1 MSKFVC
7 LPLSTA
13 ALVLL
18 GCFSMAHAQNKI
30 LDMGSGKTQANPEAY
45 YQQMSDKL
53 QSWRANMPKGAVVVT
68 TNAILERSSTGGD
81 LPGFIVRKVK
91 GNQVTVIGQHDNY
104 CTEVISYWVDRETG
118 ERSVKDCAQ
127 YRDNPEGYITLSKS
141 DLLPLY
147 WTNNTQPA
155 YSLSDSSKID
165 QYQKYK
171 RYNGDLIPLRYT
183 EAKPEPVDPRF
194 AKYRINSSAINEARH
209 DPGASARRM
218 KELFQIKVE

>member
-127 YRDNPEGYITLSKS
+127 YRDNPEGYITLSKN

-165 QYQKYK
+165 QYQQYK
-171 RYNGDLIPLRYT
+171 RYNGELIPLRYT
-183 EAKPEPVDPRF
+183 EAKQIPVDSHLVRGYNP
-194 AKYRINSSAINEARH
+194 SAINEARH